1 MAQITFGVSVQVPN
15 GPQMALTG
23 TQAAEAYDKV
33 ELTLEP
39 GGGGASE
46 VSIEMQPAA
55 VAAVKLVLIKSSI
68 YGADITYKLSDGTT
82 DSAAV
87 ALDAP
92 LLLLGSAV
100 ALCGVAPKIL
110 KIKNAFPAAD
120 ATKKAALEILVGR
133 DATP

>member
-1 MAQITFGVSVQVPN
+1 MPQVTYGVRVQVPN
-15 GPQMALTG
+15 GPQMTLDG
-23 TQAAEAYDKV
+23 VQAAEAYDKI
-33 ELTLEP
+33 ELTVNP
-39 GGGGASE
+39 GGSGAPE
-46 VSIEMQPAA
+46 VNIQIQPAA
-55 VAAVKLVLIKSSI
+55 AAAVSLVVVKSSV

-92 LLLLGSAV
+92 LLLLGGAV
-100 ALCGVAPKIL
+100 ALAGVAPKAI

-120 ATKKAALEILVGR
+120 ATKKAAIEILVGR